1 MSMTK
6 SEVLRGFKQKVS
18 NDRSGVRRAKA
29 EFSGVFHPA
38 IAPAGSDR
46 VAHGEVAEVFYMT
59 GDRLLIMGYAF

>member
-1 MSMTK
+1 MP
-6 SEVLRGFKQKVS
+6 
-18 NDRSGVRRAKA
+18 NDRSDVRRAKA
-29 EFSGVFHPA
+29 VFPGVFHPA